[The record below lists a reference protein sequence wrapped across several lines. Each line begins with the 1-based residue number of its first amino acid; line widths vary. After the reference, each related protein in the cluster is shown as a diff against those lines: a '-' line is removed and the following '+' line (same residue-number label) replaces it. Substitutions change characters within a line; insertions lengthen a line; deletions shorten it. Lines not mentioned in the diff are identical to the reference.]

1 MKIRILLQKMFHP
14 IVGYKTIFNAS
25 IHYNKKVI
33 CFYCMYYVRIK
44 VVSIYK
50 VGITMLC
57 PMMIKARLAVFLR
70 KETRNNF
77 DSNVLPSL

>member
-14 IVGYKTIFNAS
+14 IVGYKTIVNAS

-33 CFYCMYYVRIK
+33 CFYCICTICIK

-50 VGITMLC
+50 VGIIMLC
-57 PMMIKARLAVFLR
+57 AMMIKAMQ
-70 KETRNNF
+70 
-77 DSNVLPSL
+77 D